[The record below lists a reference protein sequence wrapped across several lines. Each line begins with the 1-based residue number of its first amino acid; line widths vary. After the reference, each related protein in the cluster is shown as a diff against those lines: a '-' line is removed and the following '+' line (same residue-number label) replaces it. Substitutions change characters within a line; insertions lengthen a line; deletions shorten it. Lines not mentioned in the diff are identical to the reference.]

1 MRVFEILILVTL
13 FVRFIGYSFSAI
25 RRSLWIDF
33 IPSLTMLLT
42 VMHFGLEKYRLQMVP
57 AYGLTLILFLLSIRQ
72 LRRGR
77 PSQANELPNRVLI
90 SLGFL
95 LRLVIFAAI
104 ATIPIIIPVFHLPD
118 PTGPYP
124 IGTTNL
130 YLVDN
135 TRAEIFTPD
144 PDDRREMM
152 VRVWYPA
159 QIMRGGKV
167 APLMENPPFQFSHLA
182 LVKTHAYQDA
192 PVSNTQSAFP
202 VLIFSH
208 GHVGFMEQNLTL
220 MEELASRG
228 FIVCSLAHTYH
239 AIVTAFPDGRVVAAD
254 ATLANS
260 FLQGKSPP
268 PVINAEHLRV
278 WTDDTRFLIDE
289 LERIQAGE
297 RESLLVGKLDMDR
310 LGIFGQSFG
319 GVTAVK
325 VCIVDDRCRAGIS
338 LDSGL
343 PSDYTG
349 SATDPPLKQP
359 FMFMLNE
366 VAGYYR
372 RSILRRLKS
381 TAYGIA
387 IRGTTHLDYTDL
399 YLYSPVLKFTQVLGP
414 IEGDRMVKIVNA
426 YTVAFWDEYLRGEI
440 SPLLDGPSPDYPE
453 VTIEVTIP

>member
-1 MRVFEILILVTL
+1 MRVFETLILVTL
-13 FVRFIGYSFSAI
+13 FVRFIGYSFPSI
-25 RRSLWIDF
+25 RKSRWIDF
-33 IPSLTMLLT
+33 IPSVTMLLT
-42 VMHFGLEKYRLQMVP
+42 VMHLALEKYRLQMVP

-72 LRRGR
+72 LRRGGQ
-77 PSQANELPNRVLI
+77 SQAKELPNRVLI
-90 SLGFL
+90 SLGFP
-95 LRLVIFAAI
+95 LRMLIFALI
-104 ATIPIIIPVFHLPD
+104 ASLPIIIPVFDLPD
-118 PTGPYP
+118 PTGPYQ

-144 PDDRREMM
+144 PDDHREMM

-159 QIMRGGKV
+159 QIMLGGKV
-167 APLMENPPFQFSHLA
+167 APLMEYPPFQFSHLS

-192 PVSNTQSAFP
+192 DVSEVQSTFP

-228 FIVCSLAHTYH
+228 YIVCSIAHTYH
-239 AIVTAFPDGRVVAAD
+239 AIVTAFPDGRIVTAD
-254 ATLANS
+254 ATLAND

-268 PVINAEHLRV
+268 PTIYAEHLRV
-278 WTDDTRFLIDE
+278 WTEDTRFLIDE

-297 RESLLVGKLDMDR
+297 RKSLLGGKLDMHR
-310 LGIFGQSFG
+310 LGVFGQSFG

-325 VCIVDDRCRAGIS
+325 VCTVDNRCQAGIS

-349 SATDPPLKQP
+349 GASDPPLRQP

-366 VAGYYR
+366 VAGHYR
-372 RSILRRLKS
+372 SSILGLLKN
-381 TAYGIA
+381 TAYA
-387 IRGTTHLDYTDL
+387 VAVQGTTHLDYTDL
-399 YLYSPVLKFTQVLGP
+399 YLYSPVLKFTQVLGS
-414 IEGDRMVKIVNA
+414 IEGNRMVKIINA
-426 YTVAFWDEYLRGEI
+426 YAVAFWDEYIKGEM

-453 VTIEVTIP
+453 VTIEVTKP